1 MTHRVSQWKEALHRH
16 CYMTTTAAARGAA
29 AVGTQLD
36 GTVIIITRQCWCLLL
51 LWHSST
57 EAAAASMAVHSV
69 AHRSRW
75 LLARVSNRCRQET
88 TKHLRS
94 KHGDHLTIY
103 KRRRQFFDTPL
114 PIPAVFLV
122 LSVGNFDPFLNPS
135 PSQLPPSFMDGP
147 TGKHTK
153 LLACLL
159 RSSTIAY
166 SSQFLAYTRS

>member
-16 CYMTTTAAARGAA
+16 CYMTTTMAAAARGAA

-122 LSVGNFDPFLNPS
+122 LSVDNFD
-135 PSQLPPSFMDGP
+135 
-147 TGKHTK
+147 
-153 LLACLL
+153 
-159 RSSTIAY
+159 
-166 SSQFLAYTRS
+166 QFLTPPNCRRRQWTAPKVNFKGKRFQRKNEAAAHIWENLK